1 MTIMRTRIY
10 KINVS
15 LCSVMFPQHI
25 STVLL
30 LWTLDISNRQKCFY
44 ETVHFFFFLQC
55 PVHCNQSREIT
66 LIQLIV
72 GSGEV
77 YYLPAD

>member
-1 MTIMRTRIY
+1 
-10 KINVS
+10 
-15 LCSVMFPQHI
+15 MFPQHI

-44 ETVHFFFFLQC
+44 ETVHFFFLQC

-77 YYLPAD
+77 CYLPAD

>member
-1 MTIMRTRIY
+1 
-10 KINVS
+10 
-15 LCSVMFPQHI
+15 MFPQHI

-44 ETVHFFFFLQC
+44 ETVHFFFFFLQC

-72 GSGEV
+72 SSGEV